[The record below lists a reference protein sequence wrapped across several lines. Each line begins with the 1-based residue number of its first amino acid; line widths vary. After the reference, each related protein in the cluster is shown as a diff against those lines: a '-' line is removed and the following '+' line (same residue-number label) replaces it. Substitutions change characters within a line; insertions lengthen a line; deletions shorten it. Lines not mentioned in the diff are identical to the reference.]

1 MGFERKDFGIFKT
14 DTIRQYPGDAK
25 GVRYTIRDLERVILN
40 TAESD
45 VPTETELVQCYRQFR
60 RIAVWLVA
68 NLKISERKR
77 DRYFWQGQGLPQ
89 SVRLAITQRLQHTE
103 TNYSR
108 KEATNF
114 EKVVEAGRFVLS
126 V

>member
-1 MGFERKDFGIFKT
+1 M
-14 DTIRQYPGDAK
+14 
-25 GVRYTIRDLERVILN
+25 
-40 TAESD
+40 AESD
-45 VPTETELVQCYRQFR
+45 VSTETELVQCYRQFR

-68 NLKISERKR
+68 NSKISECKR
-77 DRYFWQGQGLPQ
+77 DRYFWQGLPQ